1 VRLYYEILILFCC
14 HSFKTIK
21 MKTIKLIYP
30 TFLLILLIPLF
41 LSAQHLKPGFD
52 KEEYKEL
59 MLISARSTSDSDYY
73 NTFPEPQH
81 FKMVYHS
88 HEMGLANMWDLW
100 KGDKSVA
107 VISIRGTTSKQE
119 SWLANFYAAMVPA
132 RGKLQL
138 SENDIF
144 EYQLAPNPKAAV
156 HIGWLLS
163 TAYLSR
169 DMLPKIDSCYKKGT
183 REFLIMGH
191 SQGGGIAYLLT
202 AYLLNLQDQKLIPAD
217 IRFKTYGSASP
228 KPGNLFFAYDY
239 EALTQGG
246 WAFNVVNSADWVPE
260 TPVSVQT
267 LNDFNTTNP
276 FVNVQSVFKKQK
288 FPKSMVMKHVFKKM
302 EKPARKTQRNY
313 EKYLGEMTSK
323 LIKSYLP
330 DFIPPQYYPSSHYVR
345 TGTSIVLN
353 ADDAYYKLFPDDKTN
368 VFAHHAHTQYLYL
381 LDKLKY

>member
-1 VRLYYEILILFCC
+1 
-14 HSFKTIK
+14 
-21 MKTIKLIYP
+21 MKNLKLIYL
-30 TFLLILLIPLF
+30 TFFVLLFFPVI

-52 KEEYKEL
+52 KAEYKEL
-59 MLISARSTSDSDYY
+59 MLISARSTSDSAYY

-107 VISIRGTTSKQE
+107 VISIRGTISKQE

-132 RGKLQL
+132 KGTLHL
-138 SENDIF
+138 SDNDVF
-144 EYQLAPNPKAAV
+144 EYELASNPKAAV

-169 DMLPKIDSCYKKGT
+169 DMLPKIDSSYKKGT

-202 AYLLNLQDQKLIPAD
+202 AYLLNLQDQKLIPSD

-239 EALTQGG
+239 EAMTQGG

-288 FPKSMVMKHVFKKM
+288 FPKNVVMKHVFKKM
-302 EKPARKTQRNY
+302 EKPARKAQRNY

-323 LIKSYLP
+323 LVESYLP

-353 ADDAYYKLFPDDKTN
+353 ADEAYYKLFPDDKTK

-381 LDKLKY
+381 LQQLKD

>member
-1 VRLYYEILILFCC
+1 
-14 HSFKTIK
+14 
-21 MKTIKLIYP
+21 MKNLKLIYL
-30 TFLLILLIPLF
+30 TFFVLLFFPVF

-52 KEEYKEL
+52 KAEYKEL
-59 MLISARSTSDSDYY
+59 MLISARSTSDSAYY

-107 VISIRGTTSKQE
+107 VISIRGTISKQE

-132 RGKLQL
+132 KGTLHL
-138 SENDIF
+138 SDNDVF
-144 EYQLAPNPKAAV
+144 EYELASNPKAAV

-169 DMLPKIDSCYKKGT
+169 DMLPKIDSSYKKGT

-202 AYLLNLQDQKLIPAD
+202 AYLLNLQEQKLIPSD

-239 EALTQGG
+239 EAMTQGG

-288 FPKSMVMKHVFKKM
+288 FPKNLVMKHVFKKM
-302 EKPARKTQRNY
+302 EKPARKAQRNY

-323 LIKSYLP
+323 LVESYLP

-353 ADDAYYKLFPDDKTN
+353 ADEAYYKLFPDDKTK

-381 LDKLKY
+381 LQQLKD